1 MGAIV
6 LTRAR
11 IGARSTV
18 AAGSVVL
25 EDFEVPDDM
34 LAAGNPAT
42 LKKQLDGR
50 TASAFQNPSAPSEIA
65 NGLDIR
71 PSIAVT
77 RARLDVPEIRVAPS
91 AGAPREILYDRMK
104 TAVIRTGMGS

>member
-65 NGLDIR
+65 NGLDSVR
-71 PSIAVT
+71 ALQSRALALTFRKSGLPRLPGR
-77 RARLDVPEIRVAPS
+77 RARS
-91 AGAPREILYDRMK
+91 ST
-104 TAVIRTGMGS
+104 TA